1 MGGAART
8 AAPPFPLDHPPLYEG
23 GGFSGRNHSPM
34 NIPGLLSKSTISQMQ
49 CADTVS
55 VRVLLHSVSNN
66 GQARLRCR
74 NRQYLFEKSHET
86 GCHILDI
93 PMSIWMHNV
102 NPGRYRD
109 QRSICDDF
117 RELPG
122 ASFTIH
128 IIGTQPAVESAP
140 EAPPA
145 DPGVIAEFRRLLTA
159 LDAPPEVE
167 TAFDLAST
175 KPAVLAGYVDGII
188 AALEEQSEEPPV
200 EEPAADEA
208 PDFSASSPYSLEE
221 AQDLKSLHWKAF
233 EKKYG
238 MKKADFTAAKET
250 PLV

>member
-1 MGGAART
+1 MI
-8 AAPPFPLDHPPLYEG
+8 
-23 GGFSGRNHSPM
+23 
-34 NIPGLLSKSTISQMQ
+34 IPGQISKSTISAMQ
-49 CADTVS
+49 CTDTVF

-93 PMSIWMHNV
+93 PMSVWMHNV

-128 IIGTQPAVESAP
+128 VLGTQPASEASIDF
-140 EAPPA
+140 APPA
-145 DPGVIAEFRRLLTA
+145 DPGVISELRRLLTA
-159 LDAPPEVE
+159 LDAPQEVE
-167 TAFDLAST
+167 TAFEIAAENPT
-175 KPAVLAGYVDGII
+175 VLAGYVDGII
-188 AALEEQSEEPPV
+188 SALGEQSEEPAV
-200 EEPAADEA
+200 EPDAPADDAPEQADDA
-208 PDFSASSPYSLEE
+208 PSVPPLGASPYTQEE
-221 AQDLKSLHWKAF
+221 SQDIEGMHWKAF

-238 MKKADFTAAKET
+238 MKKADFITAKET
-250 PLV
+250 ALV

>member
-86 GCHILDI
+86 GCHILDF
-93 PMSIWMHNV
+93 PMSMWMHNV

-122 ASFTIH
+122 AAFTIH
-128 IIGTQPAVESAP
+128 IIGTQPAVEAAP

-145 DPGVIAEFRRLLTA
+145 DPGVIAELRRLLTA

-167 TAFDLAST
+167 TAFEFAQNNPSNLAEYVNVILAALQASSEPPHAST
-175 KPAVLAGYVDGII
+175 
-188 AALEEQSEEPPV
+188 
-200 EEPAADEA
+200 EPADDA
-208 PDFSASSPYSLEE
+208 PDFVSSSPYTEEE
-221 AQDLKSLHWKAF
+221 AHDLQKMHWKAF

-250 PLV
+250 AFV